1 MFHQESTSLS
11 YAMIISASRRTDIPA
26 FYTPWFM
33 ERIRQGFLLTRNP
46 FNANQVSRISLR
58 PENVEAIVFWTRNA
72 EKLIEHFP
80 ELNDRGFN
88 YYFQYTITGYPR
100 SLEKSVPNPHKAIE
114 TFKLI
119 SDHIGSGRVIWRY
132 DPILASNFVEIDE
145 HKRLFKKIASL
156 LQGKTNRVVVSFA
169 DFYNKT
175 ERNLK
180 IVDGLNFRDILKD
193 NNIALELARELAEIA
208 KLHGMEIQSC
218 AEAIELSSVGIEH
231 GKCIDDDLLER
242 EFGLALNGAK
252 DKGQREECGC
262 IKSVDIGQ
270 YNTCAH
276 GCAYCYATFNQSIVA
291 KNKKLHD
298 TNSPFL
304 VGGTEGYLHPEPE
317 IEQKSLF

>member
-1 MFHQESTSLS
+1 
-11 YAMIISASRRTDIPA
+11 MIISASRRTDIPA

-58 PENVEAIVFWTRNA
+58 PEDVEAIVFWTRNP
-72 EKLIEHFP
+72 EKIIEHFH

-100 SLEKSVPNPHKAIE
+100 SLEKSVPSPHKAIE
-114 TFKLI
+114 TFKLL
-119 SDHIGSGRVIWRY
+119 SDRIGSGRVIWRY
-132 DPILASNFVEIDE
+132 DPILASNLVEIDE
-145 HKRLFKKIASL
+145 HIRLFTKIASL
-156 LQGKTNRVVVSFA
+156 LQGKTKRVVVSFA
-169 DFYNKT
+169 DLYKKT
-175 ERNLK
+175 ERNLN
-180 IVDGLNFRDILKD
+180 IIEGLRFRDVLQD
-193 NNIALELARELAEIA
+193 RNVAFELARELAEIA
-208 KLHGMEIQSC
+208 KQNGMEIQSC
-218 AEAIELSSVGIEH
+218 AEAVELSSVGIEH
-231 GKCIDDDLLER
+231 GKCIDDDLLKR
-242 EFGLALNGAK
+242 EFGLLLPGAK

-276 GCAYCYATFNQSIVA
+276 GCAYCYATFNQTAVA

-298 TNSPFL
+298 ANSPFL
-304 VGGTEGYLHPEPE
+304 IGGTEKYLHPEPE